1 MRVGKQA
8 HASGL
13 QVSVCVGGSAD
24 REAFNLIEAALLADA
39 LVIAA
44 LSNSLLAN
52 APWAVSNTRRFE
64 LVENRSLA
72 RWILFHFRLRRL
84 KSQVQEYNLSSHQ
97 GGHKPRSAFPH
108 GLPLCSWSRPDAA
121 SADPS
126 LSAGEKDEAQTGLQV
141 IRTGSH

>member
-52 APWAVSNTRRFE
+52 APWAVSNTRRW
-64 LVENRSLA
+64 NAHCRN
-72 RWILFHFRLRRL
+72 LR
-84 KSQVQEYNLSSHQ
+84 
-97 GGHKPRSAFPH
+97 
-108 GLPLCSWSRPDAA
+108 
-121 SADPS
+121 
-126 LSAGEKDEAQTGLQV
+126 
-141 IRTGSH
+141 IRTGRKQKLGTLDSLPFQATATQIPGARIQFVKSPRRPQTSFCFSSRPSSL